1 MLMWQSEEGPA
12 VGNSTMTWLGH
23 MSAEITSPVTLSVSA
38 VSLI

>member
-1 MLMWQSEEGPA
+1 MLMWQSEGPA

-23 MSAEITSPVTLSVSA
+23 MSAEITSPETLSVSA